1 MKNAFLEIIAVMRA
15 AKCDSI
21 KIINEP
27 WMPLCVEFIGNYGP
41 SGSGHECVS
50 FCHYGE
56 QNGDLMRDPEV
67 CFAIVPK
74 DGETYLFGYE
84 YRNDYA
90 GFCTE
95 VFDSGTL
102 NREMA
107 TDINAFALLWAD
119 NLKEQGFIQ
128 AAFTQLCLKKSHPAL
143 AATSSNG

>member
-1 MKNAFLEIIAVMRA
+1 MKNAFLEIISLMRA

-67 CFAIVPK
+67 CFEIVPK

-102 NREMA
+102 DREMA
-107 TDINAFALLWAD
+107 TDINAFALLWGD
-119 NLKEQGFIQ
+119 NLAEQGFID
-128 AAFTQLCLKKSHPAL
+128 AARAQLSATETTTAT
-143 AATSSNG
+143 AAPSNG